1 MKMKVNMYPNKPEEL
16 LCLNYVTWAW
26 AAESRK
32 HWLLVSA
39 SRAVYELMAVER
51 LAIYRIP

>member
-1 MKMKVNMYPNKPEEL
+1 MKVNMYPNKPEEL